1 MAILAGYG
9 GGLTG
14 GSHTGERFMQESVEF
29 FAVCCVLVDV
39 AHRCV
44 AALGAELHVLSFK
57 PLS

>member
-39 AHRCV
+39 AHSYV